1 MADADALPPAPV
13 HDNEYVAELLRV
25 PVVSLPDVAFVPLQ
39 PSLAVHAVA
48 FVDDHVSVEALPG
61 DTEVGLAARLTV
73 GAGGGGG
80 GGTAPTFTV
89 TLRFVVPPAPVQASV
104 NVLVTVSAAVV

>member
-1 MADADALPPAPV
+1 VADADALPPAPV
-13 HDNEYVAELLRV
+13 HDNEYVAAVLRA
-25 PVVSLPDVAFVPLQ
+25 PVDSLPDVAFVPLQ
-39 PSLAVHAVA
+39 PALAAQAVA

-73 GAGGGGG
+73 GVGG
-80 GGTAPTFTV
+80 GGTALMFTV

-104 NVLVTVSAAVV
+104 NVLVTVSAPVV